1 MNTLYFTSPYRR
13 SLRTIRLEYGEVKN
27 KFVLRTF
34 EGNIIGRKVSEEG
47 SPKEEVF
54 EDEQELLKKVHK
66 TKKGL
71 LEGRWI
77 VKNKQSFSQP
87 SFLKTEIVDGKIS
100 FEFSVDIDPVKLD
113 ERKTEIEEDFVEQID
128 KEIDTNIWKRVRKR
142 GSDNLVSL
150 EEYSLPST
158 NEK

>member
-1 MNTLYFTSPYRR
+1 MKELYFTSPYRR
-13 SLRTIRLEYGEVKN
+13 SLRTVRLEYGQVKK

-34 EGNIIGRKVSEEG
+34 EGNINRRRVSEG
-47 SPKEEVF
+47 SPREEVF

-128 KEIDTNIWKRVRKR
+128 NEIETNIRKGVRK
-142 GSDNLVSL
+142 
-150 EEYSLPST
+150 
-158 NEK
+158 

>member
-34 EGNIIGRKVSEEG
+34 EGKIIGRKASEEG

-54 EDEQELLKKVHK
+54 EYEQELLKKVQK
-66 TKKGL
+66 TKKEL

-77 VKNKQSFSQP
+77 VKNKLSFSQP

-100 FEFSVDIDPVKLD
+100 FEFSVDIDPVKLED
-113 ERKTEIEEDFVEQID
+113 RKTEIEDDFVEQID
-128 KEIDTNIWKRVRKR
+128 KEIENNIRKGVRK
-142 GSDNLVSL
+142 
-150 EEYSLPST
+150 
-158 NEK
+158 

>member
-1 MNTLYFTSPYRR
+1 MKELYFTSPYRR
-13 SLRTIRLEYGEVKN
+13 SLRTVRLEYGQVK
-27 KFVLRTF
+27 KVFILRTF
-34 EGNIIGRKVSEEG
+34 EGNVNRRRVSEG
-47 SPKEEVF
+47 SPREEVF

-128 KEIDTNIWKRVRKR
+128 KEIETNIRKGVRK
-142 GSDNLVSL
+142 
-150 EEYSLPST
+150 
-158 NEK
+158 

>member
-13 SLRTIRLEYGEVKN
+13 SLRTIRLEYGQVKK
-27 KFVLRTF
+27 KFVLGTF
-34 EGNIIGRKVSEEG
+34 EWNINRRRVSEG
-47 SPKEEVF
+47 SPREEVF

-87 SFLKTEIVDGKIS
+87 SFLRTEIVDGKIS

-128 KEIDTNIWKRVRKR
+128 KEIETNIRKGVRK
-142 GSDNLVSL
+142 
-150 EEYSLPST
+150 
-158 NEK
+158 

>member
-13 SLRTIRLEYGEVKN
+13 STRTIRLEYGQVK
-27 KFVLRTF
+27 KVFILRTF

-54 EDEQELLKKVHK
+54 ENEQELLKKVHK

-77 VKNKQSFSQP
+77 VKNKESISQP
-87 SFLKTEIVDGKIS
+87 TFLRTEIIEGKVS

-128 KEIDTNIWKRVRKR
+128 KEIETNIRKGVRK
-142 GSDNLVSL
+142 
-150 EEYSLPST
+150 
-158 NEK
+158 

>member
-1 MNTLYFTSPYRR
+1 MKELYFTSPYRR
-13 SLRTIRLEYGEVKN
+13 SLRTIRLEYGQVKK

-34 EGNIIGRKVSEEG
+34 EGKIIGRKVSEG
-47 SPKEEVF
+47 SPREEVF
-54 EDEQELLKKVHK
+54 EDEQELLKKVHE

-77 VKNKQSFSQP
+77 VKNKESISQP
-87 SFLKTEIVDGKIS
+87 TFLRTEIVDGKIS

-128 KEIDTNIWKRVRKR
+128 KEIETNIRKGVRK
-142 GSDNLVSL
+142 
-150 EEYSLPST
+150 
-158 NEK
+158 

>member
-13 SLRTIRLEYGEVKN
+13 STRTIRLEYGQVK
-27 KFVLRTF
+27 KVFILRTF

-54 EDEQELLKKVHK
+54 ENEEELLKKVHK
-66 TKKGL
+66 KKKGL

-87 SFLKTEIVDGKIS
+87 SFLKTEIVEGKVS

-128 KEIDTNIWKRVRKR
+128 KEIDTNIWKRVRK
-142 GSDNLVSL
+142 
-150 EEYSLPST
+150 
-158 NEK
+158 

>member
-13 SLRTIRLEYGEVKN
+13 SIRTIRLEYGQVKK

-34 EGNIIGRKVSEEG
+34 EGNINRRRVSEC
-47 SPKEEVF
+47 SPREEVF

-77 VKNKQSFSQP
+77 VNNKESISQP

-128 KEIDTNIWKRVRKR
+128 KEIETNIRK
-142 GSDNLVSL
+142 GV
-150 EEYSLPST
+150 
-158 NEK
+158 EK

>member
-13 SLRTIRLEYGEVKN
+13 SLRTIRLEYGQVK
-27 KFVLRTF
+27 KVFILRTF
-34 EGNIIGRKVSEEG
+34 EGNVNRRRVSEG
-47 SPKEEVF
+47 SPREEVF

-87 SFLKTEIVDGKIS
+87 SFLRTEIVDGKIS

-128 KEIDTNIWKRVRKR
+128 KEIETNIRKGVRK
-142 GSDNLVSL
+142 
-150 EEYSLPST
+150 
-158 NEK
+158 